1 MNRNML
7 AGLAALAALA
17 AAPAL
22 AQGEAP
28 AAAAQASA
36 AAQTAAAGKL
46 SVETT
51 PIETIAA
58 SEPGKAA
65 LEKVLPGITSHPAY
79 DQFKSF
85 TLAQVAPMSEGAI
98 GDDQL
103 KAVQAELDKIP

>member
-1 MNRNML
+1 MNRTML
-7 AGLAALAALA
+7 AGLAALCALA
-17 AAPAL
+17 AGPAL
-22 AQGEAP
+22 AQGQAP
-28 AAAAQASA
+28 ATAAAQASA
-36 AAQTAAAGKL
+36 GAQPAAAKL

-58 SEPGKAA
+58 DEKGKAA

-79 DQFKSF
+79 DQFKGF

-103 KAVQAELDKIP
+103 KAVQAELDQIP

>member
-1 MNRNML
+1 MTRTM
-7 AGLAALAALA
+7 LAALAALSALA

-22 AQGEAP
+22 AQGQAP
-28 AAAAQASA
+28 AAAQASA
-36 AAQTAAAGKL
+36 SAQPAAAKL

-51 PIETIAA
+51 PIEAIAA
-58 SEPGKAA
+58 NEQGKAA

-79 DQFKSF
+79 DQFKAF

-98 GDDQL
+98 GDAQL